1 MGENIYIPLAI
12 FGGLLG
18 STYYSLGMKALTSN
32 LFMLAIY
39 AMFVPILFFTY
50 GAYIE
55 KDIVRKQVVRLIDNL
70 TSEAKSLNYNIPHD
84 AINIP
89 ISKDLDKAVKESNDK
104 LIKKAFLYLSVGF
117 VGGIAL
123 TIGLWL
129 YAKKNFDYKHMA
141 YENFALLFLVG
152 LTELAFFGVISR
164 NYRTLDS
171 NKIKKFI
178 LTEVA
183 KKLQ

>member
-1 MGENIYIPLAI
+1 MGEKIYIPLAV
-12 FGGLLG
+12 FGVLLG
-18 STYYSLGMKALTSN
+18 ATYYLLGMRALTSN
-32 LFMLAIY
+32 IFMLAIY
-39 AMFVPILFFTY
+39 SMFVPILFFTY

-55 KDIVRKQVVRLIDNL
+55 KDIVRKQVVRLIENL
-70 TSEAKSLNYNIPHD
+70 TSSVTDLGHTIPD
-84 AINIP
+84 IDIP
-89 ISKDLDKAVKESNDK
+89 ISKDLDETVKESNSK

-123 TIGLWL
+123 TLGLWI

-141 YENFALLFLVG
+141 YENFALLVLVAIA
-152 LTELAFFGVISR
+152 EIAFFGVVSR

-171 NKIKKFI
+171 NKIKHYI

-183 KKLQ
+183 AKLR

>member
-1 MGENIYIPLAI
+1 MGEKIYVPLAV
-12 FGGLLG
+12 FGFLIGV
-18 STYYSLGMKALTSN
+18 TYYFLGLGALTSN
-32 LFMLAIY
+32 IFMLAIY

-70 TSEAKSLNYNIPHD
+70 TSEAKSLNYNIPD
-84 AINIP
+84 VKIP
-89 ISKDLDKAVKESNDK
+89 ISKDLDKTVKESNDK

-141 YENFALLFLVG
+141 YENFGLLFLVAI
-152 LTELAFFGVISR
+152 TEIAFFGVVSR

-183 KKLQ
+183 KKLK

>member
-18 STYYSLGMKALTSN
+18 ATYYSLGIKALTSN
-32 LFMLAIY
+32 LFMLSIY

-55 KDIVRKQVVRLIDNL
+55 KDIVKKQVIRLIDNL
-70 TSEAKSLNYNIPHD
+70 TSEAKSLDAKIPHLT
-84 AINIP
+84 IP
-89 ISKDLDKAVKESNDK
+89 PNEDLDKTVKESNNK

-117 VGGIAL
+117 IGGIAL

-129 YAKKNFDYKHMA
+129 YSKKNFDYKHMA
-141 YENFALLFLVG
+141 YENFGLLFLVA
-152 LTELAFFGVISR
+152 LTELAFFGVVSR

-171 NKIKKFI
+171 NRIKKFI

-183 KKLQ
+183 AKLNK